1 MEPLNQ
7 IAQAFKRDFAHWG
20 LELSP
25 EMLKTRQA
33 GFIQA
38 EGWLIQFSFGIDK
51 RGKYLDY
58 YACHRMTNDSHVRLY
73 ESGRRQNLATLSD
86 FLIQSPDPEEA
97 KHREAAYYRRNIRVA
112 RQLAA
117 KGFDKFTVNMALE
130 AGLVGR
136 EQDSSDEDT

>member
-7 IAQAFKRDFAHWG
+7 IAQAFKTDFAHWG
-20 LELSP
+20 LELSL
-25 EMLKTRQA
+25 ELLKARQA

-38 EGWLIQFSFGIDK
+38 EGWLIQFTFGIDR
-51 RGKYLDY
+51 RGEYLDY
-58 YACHRMTNDSHVRLY
+58 YACHRMTIDSHVRLY

-86 FLIQSPDPEEA
+86 FLIQSPDPVEA
-97 KHREAAYYRRNIRVA
+97 KRRETAYYRRNGRVA

-117 KGFDKFTVNMALE
+117 KGFDKFTINMALE

-136 EQDSSDEDT
+136 EADASTEDT